1 MRVSL
6 LSFRSGTSCDQWDS
20 RVTAAEY
27 LQQVCVA
34 VTFTP
39 FQTSVVVDS
48 CGGYTRQLSDVYI
61 LRLIGRDAES
71 IDHTQIVDLCLPLS
85 ASAQQAFSCFQFTIA
100 FSTLTILA

>member
-6 LSFRSGTSCDQWDS
+6 LSLQSGTSCDQWDS

-48 CGGYTRQLSDVYI
+48 CGGYTRQLSDTYKLVSE
-61 LRLIGRDAES
+61 LERGTKSPDEGTRRRENVTS
-71 IDHTQIVDLCLPLS
+71 FE
-85 ASAQQAFSCFQFTIA
+85 AQFC
-100 FSTLTILA
+100 

>member
-1 MRVSL
+1 MNGELHWSVVLWDCCSSSDSGVTRLLASWPTASCCVRVSL
-6 LSFRSGTSCDQWDS
+6 LSFQSGTSCDQWDS

-48 CGGYTRQLSDVYI
+48 CGGYTRQLSDAY
-61 LRLIGRDAES
+61 L
-71 IDHTQIVDLCLPLS
+71 
-85 ASAQQAFSCFQFTIA
+85 
-100 FSTLTILA
+100 